1 MVLFVRLL
9 DMKSHLIPLSSAFL
23 CEVAALQRVG
33 DSTRIYI
40 RKISMPSGS
49 IEYKDDDGQQ
59 KKEMPSIIHIKFRHI
74 SF

>member
-40 RKISMPSGS
+40 RKISMSSGS

-59 KKEMPSIIHIKFRHI
+59 KRNAHNILSLVI